1 MASPGQRRGKCW
13 HAMDLFDTHTH
24 CARCREKGKGQDF
37 CVENPNSADKCPI
50 CITFTSDQRLQLAT
64 PAYKIKKEKREA
76 KAADSTPSKETEEFV
91 DPASVAV
98 IGAIDSQGTV
108 KTAASAPPPEKK
120 LKKECKKDPKKVKS
134 PSATASSSQPT
145 PDERFN
151 ELDNKW
157 SERFSRLEA
166 LILAKSFE
174 PTFTA
179 DVKVAPTHS
188 PPQTQ
193 NVSEPFIRPSTSSL
207 PGSGSSA
214 EKHQPASKT
223 KSHRPST
230 MDCGT
235 DPQDTHRPLATDR
248 SLSSDPTDTGSPA
261 LHQTR
266 RDSIS
271 SLSSGADSLSDQPP
285 LDLYAEEEGELSED
299 PDQPVADQDQPVL
312 EEQNYRDTMQGI
324 RSFMGWSN
332 IPELDNTTNTSDDN
346 PFAGPKTAH
355 PSKVSVKMPTED
367 WLCRKLAKLNL
378 TLVEGYHTRGSEP
391 GGLPKDVFLRP
402 ARSQAKWYGLHTD
415 TTTNPSQVSH
425 WSTDSS
431 KLNSSYGRI
440 AKYTGLSS
448 IPPASRRISQ
458 ETLRRW
464 ERSAREASVIC
475 NQTASFNRCLF
486 KVQQQM
492 KDQLKIVKSEN
503 KGKYQFDCSS

>member
-1 MASPGQRRGKCW
+1 MASPGQRRGKCG
-13 HAMDLFDTHTH
+13 HAMALFDTHTH

-91 DPASVAV
+91 DLASVAV

-108 KTAASAPPPEKK
+108 KSAASAPPPEKK
-120 LKKECKKDPKKVKS
+120 LKKECKKDLKKVKS
-134 PSATASSSQPT
+134 PSTTASSSQPN

-214 EKHQPASKT
+214 EKHQSASKAVTSSQTSSIQFTGTGSSANKHQPASQSKSSRPTSAVKFPGQGSSATQHQPASKT

-299 PDQPVADQDQPVL
+299 PDQPVADQDQPVS

-378 TLVEGYHTRGSEP
+378 TLVEGYPTRGSEP

-415 TTTNPSQVSH
+415 TTANPS
-425 WSTDSS
+425 
-431 KLNSSYGRI
+431 
-440 AKYTGLSS
+440 
-448 IPPASRRISQ
+448 
-458 ETLRRW
+458 
-464 ERSAREASVIC
+464 
-475 NQTASFNRCLF
+475 
-486 KVQQQM
+486 
-492 KDQLKIVKSEN
+492 
-503 KGKYQFDCSS
+503 

>member
-1 MASPGQRRGKCW
+1 MASPGQRRGKCG
-13 HAMDLFDTHTH
+13 HAMALFDTHTH
-24 CARCREKGKGQDF
+24 CTRCREKGKGQDF

-134 PSATASSSQPT
+134 PSTTASSSQPT

-214 EKHQPASKT
+214 EKHQLASKAIT
-223 KSHRPST
+223 
-230 MDCGT
+230 
-235 DPQDTHRPLATDR
+235 
-248 SLSSDPTDTGSPA
+248 SSP
-261 LHQTR
+261 H
-266 RDSIS
+266 
-271 SLSSGADSLSDQPP
+271 
-285 LDLYAEEEGELSED
+285 
-299 PDQPVADQDQPVL
+299 
-312 EEQNYRDTMQGI
+312 
-324 RSFMGWSN
+324 
-332 IPELDNTTNTSDDN
+332 
-346 PFAGPKTAH
+346 PKTLKH
-355 PSKVSVKMPTED
+355 KQ
-367 WLCRKLAKLNL
+367 
-378 TLVEGYHTRGSEP
+378 VEGT
-391 GGLPKDVFLRP
+391 
-402 ARSQAKWYGLHTD
+402 
-415 TTTNPSQVSH
+415 
-425 WSTDSS
+425 
-431 KLNSSYGRI
+431 
-440 AKYTGLSS
+440 
-448 IPPASRRISQ
+448 
-458 ETLRRW
+458 
-464 ERSAREASVIC
+464 
-475 NQTASFNRCLF
+475 
-486 KVQQQM
+486 
-492 KDQLKIVKSEN
+492 
-503 KGKYQFDCSS
+503 